1 MSRTMT
7 SVLTYLEELVDVD
20 GARAIEV
27 HQLKH
32 AIDILQLAIRWEGGI
47 YDFRPFLE
55 LFR

>member
-1 MSRTMT
+1 MT